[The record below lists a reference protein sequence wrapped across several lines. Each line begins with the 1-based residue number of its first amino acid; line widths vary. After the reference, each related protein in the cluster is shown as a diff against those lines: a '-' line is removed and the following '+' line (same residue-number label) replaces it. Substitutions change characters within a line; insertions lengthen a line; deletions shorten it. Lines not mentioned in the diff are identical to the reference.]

1 MYSKWWR
8 KPSSATLSS
17 MMKESFHLYHLTLY
31 VITELMQSDLHKIIV
46 SPQPLTADHIKVFL
60 YQILRGLKF
69 LHSARILHRDIKPG
83 NLLVNSNCVLKICD
97 FGLARVEEKDPQAHM
112 TQEVVTQYY
121 RAPELLMAAT
131 HYTSAVDI
139 WSVGCILAELL
150 SRKILFQA
158 QTPVLQLDL
167 ITDLLGS
174 PSPDELRH
182 VCEGA
187 RLHILNGKSKPVA
200 TGTLYNL
207 SPQVTPEAVHL
218 LCQMLTINPDKRVT
232 CAQAL
237 THPYLSEGRL
247 RYHSCMCTCCS
258 GVGGQRKF
266 AIELEPVAPRPL
278 DPNFDSGFTH
288 VRQVRETLHRFIIDY
303 CEKTQR
309 TPLCINPSSAAFKLF
324 ARSSSSA
331 TYLLNCF
338 QRLEPATSPET
349 LRLITTWTC
358 PALRAVQFSELL
370 SCGDWDRW
378 YT

>member
-1 MYSKWWR
+1 
-8 KPSSATLSS
+8 
-17 MMKESFHLYHLTLY
+17 
-31 VITELMQSDLHKIIV
+31 
-46 SPQPLTADHIKVFL
+46 
-60 YQILRGLKF
+60 
-69 LHSARILHRDIKPG
+69 
-83 NLLVNSNCVLKICD
+83 
-97 FGLARVEEKDPQAHM
+97 M

-288 VRQVRETLHRFIIDY
+288 VRQVRETLTGLSLIIAR
-303 CEKTQR
+303 K
-309 TPLCINPSSAAFKLF
+309 LSALHF
-324 ARSSSSA
+324 ASILHPQPSSSS
-331 TYLLNCF
+331 
-338 QRLEPATSPET
+338 LEIGARYFPGDIKAYHN
-349 LRLITTWTC
+349 LDL